1 MGLIKRDKRVKEHY
15 YITEEQLIKLIAK
28 DLEVPENEITISTR
42 EEDQSSIQDRY
53 PNMIFVGIEITRSF
67 ESS

>member
-42 EEDQSSIQDRY
+42 EED
-53 PNMIFVGIEITRSF
+53 
-67 ESS
+67 